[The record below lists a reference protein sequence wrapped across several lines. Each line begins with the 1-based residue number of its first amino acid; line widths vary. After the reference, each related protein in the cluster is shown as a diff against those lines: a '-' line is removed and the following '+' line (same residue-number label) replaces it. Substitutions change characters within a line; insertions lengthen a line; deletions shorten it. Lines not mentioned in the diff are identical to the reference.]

1 MATCGYNSVGQI
13 FTAAV
18 SGSNF
23 ISSGVVT
30 QAGAPTGGYAY
41 YTPFGTTRGGQVNL
55 TQKRFTGQYHE
66 ATLPGGAGLYD
77 YGARWYDPRVGRFI
91 TPDSFIPNPANPQDL
106 NRYSYVRNNP
116 LKYTDPS
123 GHLSMP
129 MRTPGDG
136 GGSKPKPSNN
146 GVVSTTRSRPRN
158 PVEYTVQLIIS
169 YQQSPKIGQLK
180 SLNQSAKRASNAS
193 SIRALT
199 GAVDSKIQAYQL
211 WQSMVGTGKE
221 LDIKGQVRKSF
232 GLSAMLNG
240 NEYYWDVWGNIS
252 YGYLGT
258 EAGFAPV
265 ELLAGAGAQQVI
277 DKLKNPA
284 GITAQAAGSVALYQY
299 LTENTGLVSF
309 WDDPRDQA
317 AIRVG
322 IQLHQG
328 QIAQGLEVTPARLLS
343 IMDEYPILIGPPR

>member
-1 MATCGYNSVGQI
+1 
-13 FTAAV
+13 
-18 SGSNF
+18 
-23 ISSGVVT
+23 
-30 QAGAPTGGYAY
+30 
-41 YTPFGTTRGGQVNL
+41 
-55 TQKRFTGQYHE
+55 
-66 ATLPGGAGLYD
+66 
-77 YGARWYDPRVGRFI
+77 
-91 TPDSFIPNPANPQDL
+91 
-106 NRYSYVRNNP
+106 
-116 LKYTDPS
+116 
-123 GHLSMP
+123 
-129 MRTPGDG
+129 
-136 GGSKPKPSNN
+136 
-146 GVVSTTRSRPRN
+146 
-158 PVEYTVQLIIS
+158 
-169 YQQSPKIGQLK
+169 
-180 SLNQSAKRASNAS
+180 
-193 SIRALT
+193 
-199 GAVDSKIQAYQL
+199 
-211 WQSMVGTGKE
+211 MVGTGKE